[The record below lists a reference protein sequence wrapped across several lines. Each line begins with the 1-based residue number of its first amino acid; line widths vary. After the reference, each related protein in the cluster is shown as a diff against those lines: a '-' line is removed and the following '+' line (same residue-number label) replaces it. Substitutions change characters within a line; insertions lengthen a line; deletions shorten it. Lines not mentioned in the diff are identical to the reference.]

1 MMNTAYHRERI
12 HFRKKRPDYRDVLN
26 SVSGIP
32 IYESR
37 FTFPNPFLPY
47 LSSLFRMTSVQKR
60 HTAIII
66 EKTTN
71 ALLAEDESP
80 SKIRTRPCSDQL

>member
-1 MMNTAYHRERI
+1 MMNTAYRRERI
-12 HFRKKRPDYRDVLN
+12 HFRKKRTDYRDVLN

-32 IYESR
+32 IYKSR
-37 FTFPNPFLPY
+37 STFPNPYLPY

-66 EKTTN
+66 EKIT
-71 ALLAEDESP
+71 
-80 SKIRTRPCSDQL
+80 